1 MTDNRDLIARM
12 DELGCHLMPL
22 KPQIKHPIM
31 EGWPL
36 ALASTVDDAIA
47 HVDAK
52 GNLGVNLA
60 SSRLIVLDSENL
72 AATQAV
78 VNAGFTLTVITAKSQ
93 DPTSPKRGGSHVWL
107 RVPEGIEARAL
118 PSNRLSI
125 ALPDG
130 GKIDVLAGARYVVAP
145 PSRIDEAPKW
155 MYAPCQ
161 GGPLD
166 LFMPVLLDI
175 PVAPNWL
182 FDRSAACP
190 PGLEPLHGIL
200 IPDPPRLKVE
210 QDARSI
216 ELDNRVDSV
225 PWDQWL
231 AADPRLI
238 ALGQLDG
245 CGCRIYHWLGAD
257 NDKSA
262 TMHDGCEQG
271 HGAHIWSGTMQAA
284 LGLDHDHIS
293 RLNLAKALHG
303 GTIRD
308 RAAAVGIELGPE
320 RESLQPV
327 RPSDFLALARDA
339 DAVGD
344 TRKAEMYRASAKDL
358 ESRLPSPDQRGI
370 AYVTPGSVVGANA
383 LLPQDDSPIN
393 EAPPERGGV
402 ARKVGKITIRSFPG
416 LGIDSVPVPA
426 EDEFHEYPMPTVPAH
441 LAPVQ
446 GAKTEM
452 LPVLPPLAN
461 RMDHDSV
468 TCEWIFSA
476 TPGLSHVAA
485 AADSHAV
492 SRWGLL
498 GAMLPRIAA
507 MIPPTVRLTPASRRI
522 PSDPGPT
529 TEGTSMN
536 VYSVLV
542 GPPGSG
548 KTDTMSAAAALIP
561 DVRIVAPGTGE
572 GVLKEFPRGD
582 QDDDANDSD
591 SANGAAHPA
600 VASVGES
607 VSDSVMM
614 ESDEMDVF
622 LGELSRQG
630 SRTSGWFRT
639 MWMGGDVGNTAS
651 DKDRRSAVKAH
662 TYRFGILLGA
672 QPTTVAALFDES
684 DKGTPQRFMWL
695 TAHQTV
701 QRGPEY
707 PQRLAVAPVYWFDG
721 RPSMIPSLGGAR
733 PPVWITP
740 PEAAIEYMDADRA
753 RAATSNPF
761 SANGGYTE
769 GDLVGDKVDAIAD
782 RHAVLQQLKISAL
795 LAALDGLAQPQDM
808 HWFCAGEIMS
818 VRRRN
823 IEALVAL
830 AERIS
835 IMETRKRGQNLGR
848 MQSHAKAASDR
859 ETRERGKEASA
870 QVLWEFNEIMREGR
884 AVTRSELC
892 ERIERNGWGT
902 ADFVPDALALL
913 MTEGIVAQTGDANT
927 YTLLSNG
934 SDTEGATVSVLHPP
948 NIASVGS

>member
-1 MTDNRDLIARM
+1 MNANHKLIARM
-12 DELGCHLMPL
+12 AELGCHLMPL
-22 KPQIKHPIM
+22 APQIKHPIM

-36 ALASTVDDAIA
+36 ALATTVDDAIA

-78 VNAGFTLTVITAKSQ
+78 VDAGFTLTVITAKSQ
-93 DPTSPKRGGSHVWL
+93 DPTSHKRGGSHVWL
-107 RVPEGIEARAL
+107 RVPDGIEARGL
-118 PSNRLSI
+118 PSNRLQI
-125 ALPDG
+125 PLANG
-130 GKIDVLAGARYVVAP
+130 GMIDVLAGARYVVAP
-145 PSRIDEAPKW
+145 PSRIDEAPNW

-166 LFMPVLLDI
+166 LFMPALLDI
-175 PVAPNWL
+175 PVAPSWL

-231 AADPRLI
+231 ASDPRLI
-238 ALGQLDG
+238 ALSQLDG
-245 CGCRIYHWLGAD
+245 CGCRIYHWIGAD

-262 TMHDGCEQG
+262 TLHDGCEQG
-271 HGAHIWSGTMQAA
+271 YGAHIWSGTMQAA
-284 LGLDHDHIS
+284 LNLDHDHIS

-303 GTIRD
+303 GTIRE
-308 RAAAVGIELGPE
+308 RASAVGIELGAE
-320 RESLQPV
+320 REDLQTV
-327 RPSDFLALARDA
+327 RPSDYLRMAA
-339 DAVGD
+339 DASATGD
-344 TRKAEMYRASAKDL
+344 TRKAEMYRAAARDL
-358 ESRLPSPDQRGI
+358 ESRLPTAQQRGI
-370 AYVTPGSVVGANA
+370 AYVVPGTVVGANA
-383 LLPQDDSPIN
+383 LVPQTDSPVN
-393 EAPPERGGV
+393 EPDPERAGV
-402 ARKVGKITIRSFPG
+402 SRKAGKITIRSFPDREIG
-416 LGIDSVPVPA
+416 DVPVPA
-426 EDEFHEYPMPTVPAH
+426 EDEFHEYPMPAIPEHIT
-441 LAPVQ
+441 PVQ
-446 GAKTEM
+446 GAKTKM

-468 TCEWIFSA
+468 SREWIFSA

-498 GAMLPRIAA
+498 GALLPRIAA
-507 MIPPTVRLTPASRRI
+507 LVPPTVRLTPASRRI

-529 TEGTSMN
+529 TEGTSIN

-582 QDDDANDSD
+582 QDDVDAD
-591 SANGAAHPA
+591 AAEDYSQPA
-600 VASVGES
+600 VGSVGES
-607 VSDSVMM
+607 LSDSVMM

-672 QPTTVAALFDES
+672 QPTTVATLFDES

-707 PQRLAVAPVYWFDG
+707 PQRLAVAPVYWFGG
-721 RPSMIPSLGGAR
+721 RPSMIPTLGDAR

-740 PEAAIEYMDADRA
+740 PAAATEYMDADRA
-753 RAATSNPF
+753 RAATANPF
-761 SANGGYTE
+761 SANGGYSD
-769 GDLVGDKVDAIAD
+769 GDLVGDKVEAIAD
-782 RHAVLQQLKISAL
+782 RHSVLQQLKISAL
-795 LAALDGLAQPQDM
+795 LAALDGLAQPQDV
-808 HWFCAGEIMS
+808 HWFCAGEVMA

-830 AERIS
+830 AERLS
-835 IMETRKRGQNLGR
+835 IMETRKRGQSLGL
-848 MQSHAKAASDR
+848 MQSHAKAASEQ
-859 ETRERGKEASA
+859 ETHERSKETSA

-884 AVTRSELC
+884 VVTRSELC
-892 ERIERNGWGT
+892 QRIEKNGWGT
-902 ADFVPDALALL
+902 AAFVPDALALL
-913 MTEGIVAQTGDANT
+913 MSEGIVAQTGDANT
-927 YTLLSNG
+927 YTLLSAG
-934 SDTEGATVSVLHPP
+934 GDAEGATVSVLHPP
-948 NIASVGS
+948 TIASVGG